1 MPAVQTRQSTPRQ
14 STTRC
19 RDRRCNDPNYE
30 PYVQETLEKLE
41 KVATNEYSSFRKA
54 SRDHRGEC
62 IVNAAL
68 SGLGLINKL
77 YLILTQIRLNFGC
90 GGVAADYGKQQPWP
104 LIMVSSCW
112 LR

>member
-68 SGLGLINKL
+68 SGLGLINKFVSDPNPDPL
-77 YLILTQIRLNFGC
+77 ELWVWRSGC
-90 GGVAADYGKQQPWP
+90 
-104 LIMVSSCW
+104 
-112 LR
+112 